1 MTNMSHIRQA
11 FDRMIKETSNPD
23 TIAKLEIAREYF
35 TNPEFRQKLENY
47 SFEATFH
54 SEPSKKGE

>member
-1 MTNMSHIRQA
+1 MAYISDNPQA